1 VSTALAVAMISG
13 LAAVAR
19 VTAARHL
26 GGGAY
31 AILRLNL
38 AGALVLGVLTG
49 AGVTG
54 DGLLL
59 AGTAF
64 LGSFT
69 TFSTWMLDEDLLL
82 EEGLPGAAAHL
93 LALGTFGGAAM
104 AAVGWALGSLT

>member
-1 VSTALAVAMISG
+1 MSTVVVVAVLSG
-13 LAAVAR
+13 VGAVAR
-19 VTAARHL
+19 VQAARHL

-31 AILRLNL
+31 AVLRVNL
-38 AGALVLGVLTG
+38 LGTLALGLLTG

-54 DGLLL
+54 DGLLF

-82 EEGLPGAAAHL
+82 EEGLPGSATHL
-93 LALGTFGGAAM
+93 MGLAVLGGVTM
-104 AAVGWALGSLT
+104 AAVGWALGSLL

>member
-1 VSTALAVAMISG
+1 MSTALAVAAISG

-19 VTAARHL
+19 VEAARHL

-31 AILRLNL
+31 AILRVNL

-82 EEGLPGAAAHL
+82 RENLPGAATRL
-93 LALGTFGGAAM
+93 LLLGVLGGATM
-104 AAVGWALGSLT
+104 AAVGWALGSLL

>member
-1 VSTALAVAMISG
+1 MTTALAVAAISG

-19 VTAARHL
+19 VVAARHL

-31 AILRLNL
+31 AVLRINL

-54 DGLLL
+54 DGMLF

-64 LGSFT
+64 LGSLT

-82 EEGLPGAAAHL
+82 EEGLPGAATHL
-93 LALGTFGGAAM
+93 LLLGALGGAA
-104 AAVGWALGSLT
+104 AAGAGWALGAAF

>member
-1 VSTALAVAMISG
+1 MTTAVVVALLSG
-13 LAAVAR
+13 VGAVAR
-19 VTAARHL
+19 VEAARHL

-31 AILRLNL
+31 AVLRVNL
-38 AGALVLGVLTG
+38 LGTLVLGLLTG

-54 DGLLL
+54 DGLLF

-82 EEGLPGAAAHL
+82 EEGLPGAATHL
-93 LALGTFGGAAM
+93 MGLAVLGGVAM
-104 AAVGWALGSLT
+104 AAVGWALGSLL